1 MKEKLIPKLKD
12 VANFAASLGV
22 GAVVTVGTAALI
34 CPHTRGIGK
43 VLCGIGGAALASA
56 AMSTIMHDNEQMAE
70 FIAKLSEANETNKA
84 AKKALEEA
92 IAAGVINEEDVEDA
106 EFTEN

>member
-1 MKEKLIPKLKD
+1 MKEKIIEKAKD

-22 GAVVTVGTAALI
+22 GAVITVGTAALI

-56 AMSTIMHDNEQMAE
+56 AMSTIMNDNAQMAE
-70 FIAKLSEANETNKA
+70 LLQKLSEANESNKA
-84 AKKALEEA
+84 AREALERAMGE
-92 IAAGVINEEDVEDA
+92 GVYEDVEDA
-106 EFTEN
+106 EFNEVN